1 MLLLIGHPEC
11 LQIRFRYKIGE
22 TFLHLPL
29 PKALRRLERDQEEVS
44 ERFTRVAGE
53 VEEIETKMKELKVL
67 LYAKFGKAIN
77 LEE

>member
-1 MLLLIGHPEC
+1 
-11 LQIRFRYKIGE
+11 
-22 TFLHLPL
+22 
-29 PKALRRLERDQEEVS
+29 
-44 ERFTRVAGE
+44 VAGE